1 VTGSYVFHSESRF
14 LLWTVNRPI
23 VLGPMTSV
31 KTRAFV
37 ETIVWTVGR
46 PNGSSYEVR
55 CVVLGLDSES
65 LSMHAE

>member
-1 VTGSYVFHSESRF
+1 
-14 LLWTVNRPI
+14 
-23 VLGPMTSV
+23 MTSV